1 MGFVLKHFAIEIK
14 YFPAVHDR
22 IKENFIRN
30 ICECALV
37 TTLHPRTAI
46 NIITQEMQDSG
57 GVSRQIDSSTM

>member
-1 MGFVLKHFAIEIK
+1 MFEKRFAIVIK
-14 YFPAVHDR
+14 YFSAVHDR

-57 GVSRQIDSSTM
+57 GVSHQIDSLTI